1 MSADRPLPRLFRSHN
16 NVLIDYA
23 SGIVGSRSEAEDVVQ
38 EAWLRFERAERAR
51 PVHEPVRYLYRIVRN
66 LAIDGRRKLGRIS
79 RIHDDVASERLEV
92 EADARPDPEAE
103 AIARAELQIVFDAL
117 DELPERTRIAIRMH
131 RMEGKRLADI
141 AAHLGISVSRAQGI
155 IVEGLHYC
163 MQRRDPDL

>member
-1 MSADRPLPRLFRSHN
+1 MRPVSRLTGSVENTAQPEVTNELSADRPLPRLFRSHN

-79 RIHDDVASERLEV
+79 RRSL
-92 EADARPDPEAE
+92 
-103 AIARAELQIVFDAL
+103 
-117 DELPERTRIAIRMH
+117 
-131 RMEGKRLADI
+131 
-141 AAHLGISVSRAQGI
+141 
-155 IVEGLHYC
+155 
-163 MQRRDPDL
+163 